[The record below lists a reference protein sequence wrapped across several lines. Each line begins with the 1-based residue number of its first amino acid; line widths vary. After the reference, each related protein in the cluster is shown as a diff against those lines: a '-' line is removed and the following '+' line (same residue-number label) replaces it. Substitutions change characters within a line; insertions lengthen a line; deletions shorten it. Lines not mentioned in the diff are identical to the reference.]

1 VTDGTDVTDVDVVD
15 VLNDATVAGLTDLFR
30 LMAPDFILKK
40 IIFLFVDIDFYF
52 SRNEWS
58 V

>member
-1 VTDGTDVTDVDVVD
+1 MTDVDVVD